1 MGSSFNPILFRH
13 EKYWIYDR
21 KKIIL
26 KSIAL
31 LVKNIFFMDKTYVA
45 VKQNNKH
52 VKFLVLTAKF

>member
-1 MGSSFNPILFRH
+1 MKNIGYMIQ
-13 EKYWIYDR
+13 

-31 LVKNIFFMDKTYVA
+31 LVKNIFFRDKTYVA

-52 VKFLVLTAKF
+52 VKFLVRTAKC